1 MNHSYSDCI
10 YNAMQHAFDMET
22 PQDLL
27 PLTITQDACMLA
39 GFESDRMGCAGLAE

>member
-1 MNHSYSDCI
+1 MSMTQAISV
-10 YNAMQHAFDMET
+10 ALQHAFDMDT

-39 GFESDRMGCAGLAE
+39 GFESDRMGCASWAE

>member
-1 MNHSYSDCI
+1 MNMTQAINY
-10 YNAMQHAFDMET
+10 AMQHAFDMDT

-39 GFESDRMGCAGLAE
+39 GFESDRMGCAAWGE

>member
-1 MNHSYSDCI
+1 MNLTQAISV
-10 YNAMQHAFDMET
+10 ALQHAFDMDT

-39 GFESDRMGCAGLAE
+39 GFESDRMGCAAWAE